1 MAFLAGLHFFL
12 AIPGVVTGR
21 AFGKAQVGMSLVME
35 SHSTGLGFEGER
47 FLALGYL
54 CREGSPCNGNKEYGD
69 NDVLKFHCIFLKSLH
84 LSLVERLICARTWAG
99 SCFVDR
105 QDRRM

>member
-1 MAFLAGLHFFL
+1 MAFLAGLHFLL

-47 FLALGYL
+47 FLALGY
-54 CREGSPCNGNKEYGD
+54 
-69 NDVLKFHCIFLKSLH
+69 
-84 LSLVERLICARTWAG
+84 
-99 SCFVDR
+99 
-105 QDRRM
+105 

>member
-35 SHSTGLGFEGER
+35 SHSTGFGFEDER
-47 FLALGYL
+47 FLALGY
-54 CREGSPCNGNKEYGD
+54 
-69 NDVLKFHCIFLKSLH
+69 
-84 LSLVERLICARTWAG
+84 
-99 SCFVDR
+99 
-105 QDRRM
+105 